1 LPIIMIAKRPTR
13 TSGHRQAEFRLPTQ
27 KVRAFTLIELLVVI
41 AIIAILAALL
51 LPALSKAKAKAQTTR
66 CINNL
71 RQLTLAWVMYAGDNE
86 GKLAP
91 NDSAAGANVWI
102 VGKVNTVA
110 GATSTDNIRAGT
122 LFPYNTALAIYVC
135 PEDRPRTIAGTP
147 GIQAVRSYSLNFQMN
162 GMASSTT
169 YYPNPTYPI
178 SRKESDIQR
187 PGPALQ
193 FAFVDESPYTID
205 DGCIAIGGKASLWQN
220 APATRHGSGGTLS
233 FADGHAEFWKWREP
247 STAQINGHNYGVRLP
262 NKDLEHFDEALGNK
276 P

>member
-1 LPIIMIAKRPTR
+1 MKNFPTACATSARFEPPHRPR
-13 TSGHRQAEFRLPTQ
+13 PCRKG
-27 KVRAFTLIELLVVI
+27 FTLIELLVVI

-71 RQLTLAWVMYAGDNE
+71 RQLTIAWVMYAGDNE

-91 NDSAAGANVWI
+91 NDSSAGANVWI

-110 GATSTDNIRAGT
+110 GATSTDNIRNGT
-122 LFPYNTALAIYVC
+122 LFPYNTSIAIYVC
-135 PEDRPRTIAGTP
+135 PEDRPRMIAGTAN
-147 GIQAVRSYSLNFQMN
+147 IQAVRSYSLNFQLN
-162 GMASSTT
+162 GTSASA
-169 YYPNPTYPI
+169 YYPNPTYTI
-178 SRKESDIQR
+178 SRKETDIQR
-187 PGPALQ
+187 PGPSLQ
-193 FAFVDESPYTID
+193 FAFVDENPNTID

-233 FADGHAEFWKWREP
+233 FADGHAELWKWREP
-247 STAQINGHNYGVRLP
+247 STAKIDRRDYPVTLP
-262 NKDLEHFDEALGNK
+262 NKDLQRFDDALGNK